1 MDRRELTVQLS
12 KHLKSKRMVMTR
24 AERLKLYEQAT
35 QHVARIDNTI
45 VNHSKLKAAIEG
57 LEECII
63 WSKFN
68 KEPAGAVLVGEAG
81 TGKTTVCNA
90 ILTRY
95 PPSVVETNAMTIRA
109 TSAFYASVPSPSSI
123 KTLAAELLKHLGDPK
138 PRSGTADSLTE
149 RLVKLLKI
157 SRTQIILL
165 DEFQNLLAESKVG
178 DPRANKICDW
188 IKTLVNE
195 TGVTIC
201 LVGTP
206 DCEVLVS
213 SDPQLGGRFARR
225 FRLHPLTLG
234 TERSRGEL
242 EEFLLAMASKFVER
256 LEFTSVPDFVDHKNA
271 VRMWAATG
279 GNLRSVMRLLKEAGV
294 IALSANRKNLVMS
307 DLAEAFDKGITEFQ
321 ARCDLNP
328 FSVSYE
334 SLLGALSAVKIRL

>member
-1 MDRRELTVQLS
+1 
-12 KHLKSKRMVMTR
+12 MTR
-24 AERLKLYEQAT
+24 TERLKRYEKAT
-35 QHVARIDNTI
+35 QHVAKIDNTI
-45 VNHSKLKAAIEG
+45 VNHSKLKAAIDG

-68 KEPAGAVLVGEAG
+68 KEPAGAVLVGEGG
-81 TGKTTVCNA
+81 TGKTTVCSA
-90 ILTRY
+90 ILAMY
-95 PPSVVETNAMTIRA
+95 PPSIVETKAVRIRV

-123 KTLAAELLKHLGDPK
+123 KTLAAELLKNLGDPK
-138 PRSGTADSLTE
+138 PRSGTADTLTE

-157 SRTQIILL
+157 SQTKIILL
-165 DEFQNLLAESKVG
+165 DEFQHLLADSKVG
-178 DPRANKICDW
+178 DSRANKICDW

-206 DCEVLVS
+206 NCEALVN

-225 FRLHPLTLG
+225 FRLHPLALG

-242 EEFLLAMASKFVER
+242 ESFLLAMGSKFVER
-256 LEFTSVPDFVDHKNA
+256 LGFTSVPDFVDHTNA

-279 GNLRSVMRLLKEAGV
+279 GNLRSVMRLLKESGV
-294 IALSANRKNLVMS
+294 IALSANRKDLVIS
-307 DLAEAFDKGITEFQ
+307 DLAEAFDEGVTEFQ
-321 ARCDLNP
+321 AKCDLNP